1 MSNITL
7 HEYWRSSSSYRVR
20 IALNLKNVV
29 YQSRQINLLEQ
40 EQKAPEYLAH
50 NPQGL
55 VPMLSIDG
63 HNLTQSVAIIDYL
76 DHKFP
81 EPPLFPG
88 DPLDRARAMAQLM
101 VIVAEIQP
109 INNLGVGNY
118 LKSDF
123 GADGKD
129 VVKWMHHWMAEGFA
143 ALEQMAPDTGLFGG
157 ENPNVVDVCL
167 VPQFYNARRFE
178 ADLSP
183 FPKLV
188 RIDAACRELEA
199 FQKAAPEAVK
209 E

>member
-40 EQKAPEYLAH
+40 EQKATEYLAH

-63 HNLTQSVAIIDYL
+63 HNLTQSVAIIEYL

-167 VPQFYNARRFE
+167 GPQFYNARRFE